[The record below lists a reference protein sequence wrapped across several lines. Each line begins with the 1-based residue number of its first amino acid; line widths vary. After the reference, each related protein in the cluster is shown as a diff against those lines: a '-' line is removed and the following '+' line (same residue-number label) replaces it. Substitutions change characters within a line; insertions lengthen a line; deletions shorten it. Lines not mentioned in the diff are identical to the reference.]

1 MKIVYCTDIHDA
13 LKELRILLL
22 ATDADLYLLSGDI
35 LYKAFY
41 QEDTIYQFVCLQEEF
56 WSLAAERGE
65 KIAPFDLAQDILR
78 YPDKYGKDE
87 DLMLKAAEYRLLFN
101 KAAKTMKDKY
111 ELIEELIRKYGNAEC
126 RMLPGNYDIDLRHT
140 ALEHRDLHRK
150 KVTIGGMKFAGYG
163 GAPIATSGIPE
174 KLAVVF
180 HESSHDGHLYSEP
193 ELFFAES
200 QPDVMVIHNPAY
212 GFFDRI
218 PGIGH
223 VGSLGLRNHID
234 QYSPALVVSGH
245 VHEDYGV
252 CVKKNGTVLL
262 NTSNFG
268 GVDSAYGWQEGGSF
282 AEITIDRGRV
292 NQVKLNRLE
301 GATVHPLMVVNIMN
315 NRPHRTLFNGA
326 REHTPLDL
334 EMFVRDYNGNPI
346 QY

>member
-1 MKIVYCTDIHDA
+1 MKIIYCTDIHDA

-41 QEDTIYQFVCLQEEF
+41 QEETIYQFVCLQEEF
-56 WSLAAERGE
+56 WGIAAARSE
-65 KIAPFDLAQDILR
+65 KIVPFDLAQDILR
-78 YPDKYGKDE
+78 HPDKYGGDE

-111 ELIEELIRKYGNAEC
+111 ETIEELIRKYGNAEC
-126 RMLPGNYDIDLRHT
+126 RMLPGNYDIDLRYT
-140 ALEHRDLHRK
+140 ALEERDLHRR
-150 KVTIGGMKFAGYG
+150 KVTIGGLRFAGYG

-174 KLAVVF
+174 KLSVVF
-180 HESSHDGHLYSEP
+180 HESQQDGALYSEP
-193 ELFFAES
+193 EDFFQES
-200 QPDVMVIHNPAY
+200 RPDVMVIHNPAY

-218 PGIGH
+218 PGLGH
-223 VGSLGLRNHID
+223 VGSLGIRNYLDDHN
-234 QYSPALVVSGH
+234 PALVVSGH

-262 NTSNFG
+262 NSSNFG

-282 AEITIDRGRV
+282 AEISIDNGRV

-301 GATVHPLMVVNIMN
+301 GVTVHPLLVVNITN
-315 NRPHRTLFNGA
+315 NRPHRTLFSGA
-326 REHTPLDL
+326 QAHTSLDL
-334 EMFVRDYNGNPI
+334 SLFVRDPNGNPI